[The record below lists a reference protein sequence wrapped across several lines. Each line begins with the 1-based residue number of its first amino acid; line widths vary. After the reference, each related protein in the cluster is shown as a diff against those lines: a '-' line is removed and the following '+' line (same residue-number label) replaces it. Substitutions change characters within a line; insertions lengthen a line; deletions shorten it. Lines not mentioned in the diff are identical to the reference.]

1 MLLEYVGLSQINGSL
16 VILDGVKNASYDEM
30 VVLRL
35 DDGSQRIGRIV
46 MIEGEKCVIQVFEGT
61 TGFSLSNTRTT
72 LTGHPMQVD
81 LSPELLGRTLDGLGR
96 PIDGLGAIYPECRR
110 DVNGAPINPVSRVY
124 PRNYIC
130 TGISA
135 IDALTTLI
143 RGQKLPIFSGSGM
156 RHNEL
161 AVQIV
166 KQANVS
172 DGEDF
177 AIVFAAM
184 GVKNDVADYFKSSFE
199 AANVMDRVVM
209 LLNLAGDPIVE
220 RIITPKAALTIA
232 EYLAFD
238 LGKNILVILTDMTA
252 TAKPCGSSPPPRAR
266 FPAVRVTPATCIP
279 IWPACTSGRAS

>member
-1 MLLEYVGLSQINGSL
+1 MLLEYARLSQINGSL

-72 LTGHPMQVD
+72 LTGHPMQMD

-166 KQANVS
+166 
-172 DGEDF
+172 
-177 AIVFAAM
+177 
-184 GVKNDVADYFKSSFE
+184 E
-199 AANVMDRVVM
+199 ARPTYPTA
-209 LLNLAGDPIVE
+209 
-220 RIITPKAALTIA
+220 RI
-232 EYLAFD
+232 
-238 LGKNILVILTDMTA
+238 
-252 TAKPCGSSPPPRAR
+252 SPSCSQPWA
-266 FPAVRVTPATCIP
+266 
-279 IWPACTSGRAS
+279 